1 MSPILLVGYVT
12 IFVDTLLAIAGA
24 AVGVL
29 AFVRAWMSPANAY
42 DFAGKRPKNTW
53 LALTG
58 GSAAV
63 SLFSVFAALTGGGN
77 TVLILQ
83 LVAAVISCVFLAG
96 AQSICQGRRVKNTAR
111 AKRAQEIFYSES
123 ETSLY
128 KYSVRSYLCAGK

>member
-1 MSPILLVGYVT
+1 MSPILLVVYVT
-12 IFVDTLLAIAGA
+12 TFIDTLLAIAGA

-29 AFVRAWMSPANAY
+29 AFVRAWASPANAY

-58 GSAAV
+58 GAAAV
-63 SLFSVFAALTGGGN
+63 SLFSVFAAVTGGGN

-96 AQSICQGRRVKNTAR
+96 VWPSVGRRR
-111 AKRAQEIFYSES
+111 F
-123 ETSLY
+123 
-128 KYSVRSYLCAGK
+128 

>member
-1 MSPILLVGYVT
+1 MLGLSREAADSKEYYVSYSVGLVRDH
-12 IFVDTLLAIAGA
+12 FSDTLLAIAGT

-63 SLFSVFAALTGGGN
+63 SLFSVL
-77 TVLILQ
+77 L
-83 LVAAVISCVFLAG
+83 
-96 AQSICQGRRVKNTAR
+96 R
-111 AKRAQEIFYSES
+111 
-123 ETSLY
+123 
-128 KYSVRSYLCAGK
+128 

>member
-1 MSPILLVGYVT
+1 MSPILLVWYVT
-12 IFVDTLLAIAGA
+12 TFVDTLLAIAGA

-63 SLFSVFAALTGGGN
+63 SLFSVFTCAAL
-77 TVLILQ
+77 
-83 LVAAVISCVFLAG
+83 S
-96 AQSICQGRRVKNTAR
+96 SP
-111 AKRAQEIFYSES
+111 
-123 ETSLY
+123 ETY
-128 KYSVRSYLCAGK
+128 KTLPPAFCN